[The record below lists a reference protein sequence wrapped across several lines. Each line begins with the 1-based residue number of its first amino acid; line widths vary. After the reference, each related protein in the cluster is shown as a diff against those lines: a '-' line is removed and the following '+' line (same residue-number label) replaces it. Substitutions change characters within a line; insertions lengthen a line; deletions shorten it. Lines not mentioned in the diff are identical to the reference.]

1 MTVRIQRE
9 DFDIAAEIAR
19 LTGGRSDI
27 GAVATFT
34 GICRD
39 DGIKAM
45 TLEHY
50 PGMAEAEIARHVD
63 DAQARWPLL
72 GVTVIHR
79 YGRLAPGENIVL
91 VIAASSHREA
101 AFAAAEF
108 LMDYLKTRA
117 PFWKKEERSGASGW
131 VEARQ
136 IDAAAAE
143 RWTEG
148 SGKREAAE

>member
-1 MTVRIQRE
+1 VAVRIQRE
-9 DFDIAAEIAR
+9 DFDVGAEIAA
-19 LTGGRSDI
+19 LTGGRTDI

-39 DGIKAM
+39 DGIVAM

-50 PGMAEAEIARHVD
+50 SGMAEAEIERHV
-63 DAQARWPLL
+63 AEAGKRWPLL

-79 YGRLAPGENIVL
+79 YGRLTPGENIVL
-91 VIAASSHREA
+91 VVTAASHREA

-117 PFWKKEERSGASGW
+117 PFWKKEERTAAAGW

-143 RWTEG
+143 RWTQGG
-148 SGKREAAE
+148 SRREAAE